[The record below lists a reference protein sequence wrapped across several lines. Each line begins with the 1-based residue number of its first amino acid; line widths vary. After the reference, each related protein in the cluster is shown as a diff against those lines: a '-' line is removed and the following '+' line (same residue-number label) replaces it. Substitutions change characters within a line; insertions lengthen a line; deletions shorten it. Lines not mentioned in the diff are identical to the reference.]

1 MYTLFFGIKNQ
12 YSIQGFRFI
21 LEIVIFFKYNF
32 VSNKFAMKTI
42 TYFGFALISML
53 FVGFGA
59 SFENLKNYEASAQSS
74 SSSSSSNEENTRVLE
89 QLVTNL
95 TQAQNTVSNNNS
107 ELATTQLTAIIGE
120 LSDIIG
126 KIATNNDGQYLDTH
140 THYIN
145 HHGHAHTVTH
155 THPHHADHHSHHE
168 SWTEKHHIFDPS
180 HCKPGLMC

>member
-1 MYTLFFGIKNQ
+1 
-12 YSIQGFRFI
+12 
-21 LEIVIFFKYNF
+21 
-32 VSNKFAMKTI
+32 MKTI
-42 TYFGFALISML
+42 IYFGFALISML

-59 SFENLKNYEASAQSS
+59 SFENLRIYEASAQ

-126 KIATNNDGQYLDTH
+126 KITTKNDGQYLDTH
-140 THYIN
+140 THFTN
-145 HHGHAHTVTH
+145 HKGHTHTVTH